1 MSSSGSI
8 RPATTKPLRSF
19 PTMPTSESILPAPGF
34 RLSASTKAYLKLG
47 ACAGLL
53 AAGDL
58 LLKVGATAQPDSP
71 MTHWATW
78 IGIIFYVLNFVAW
91 LEALKTIPVGIA
103 FAVQSIV
110 QLIVPI
116 SAWLFLHEQISS
128 SRGLGILLVFVS
140 VFLAAAPSAV
150 AEERL

>member
-1 MSSSGSI
+1 MLTSETALPDFSPKIS
-8 RPATTKPLRSF
+8 ATTK
-19 PTMPTSESILPAPGF
+19 
-34 RLSASTKAYLKLG
+34 AYIKLG

-53 AAGDL
+53 AAGEL
-58 LLKVGATAQPDSP
+58 LLKISATAQPDSP

-78 IGIIFYVLNFVAW
+78 IGIVFYVLNFVAW

-110 QLIVPI
+110 QLMVPI

-128 SRGLGILLVFVS
+128 GRALGILLVFVG

-150 AEERL
+150 ADERL

>member
-1 MSSSGSI
+1 
-8 RPATTKPLRSF
+8 
-19 PTMPTSESILPAPGF
+19 
-34 RLSASTKAYLKLG
+34 
-47 ACAGLL
+47 
-53 AAGDL
+53 
-58 LLKVGATAQPDSP
+58 

-78 IGIIFYVLNFVAW
+78 IGIVFYVLNFVAW

-110 QLIVPI
+110 QLMVPI

-128 SRGLGILLVFVS
+128 GRALGILLVFVG

-150 AEERL
+150 ADERL

>member
-1 MSSSGSI
+1 MLTSDSI
-8 RPATTKPLRSF
+8 Q
-19 PTMPTSESILPAPGF
+19 PGF
-34 RLSASTKAYLKLG
+34 SLKLSASAKAYLKLG

-53 AAGDL
+53 AAGEL
-58 LLKVGATAQPDSP
+58 LLKIGATAQPDSP

-78 IGIIFYVLNFVAW
+78 IGIVFYVLNFVAW

-110 QLIVPI
+110 QLMVPI

-128 SRGLGILLVFVS
+128 GRALGILLVFVG

-150 AEERL
+150 ADERL